1 MRPAPL
7 IHSAEKTVSRADRL
21 SNIYMF
27 IHNENGVF
35 IKIESVMQHSNYKF
49 IKSFSCFF
57 SSQLKEVVIICE
69 DELTLLSRNTF
80 QQTIQLVTG

>member
-1 MRPAPL
+1 
-7 IHSAEKTVSRADRL
+7 
-21 SNIYMF
+21 
-27 IHNENGVF
+27 
-35 IKIESVMQHSNYKF
+35 MQHSNYKF
-49 IKSFSCFF
+49 IKGFGCFF